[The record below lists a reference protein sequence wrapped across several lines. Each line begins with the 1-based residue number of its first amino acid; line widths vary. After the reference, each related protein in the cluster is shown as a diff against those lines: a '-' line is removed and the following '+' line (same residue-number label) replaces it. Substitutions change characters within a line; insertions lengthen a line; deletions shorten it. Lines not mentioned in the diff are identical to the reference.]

1 MSNSMGV
8 YGTSIEDINK
18 DAFSEYFKKEFG
30 QTFGE
35 KGLTYEEAL
44 KAKRI
49 LPDGQL
55 SLAGFLFFGKNPQRI
70 KPAFTIK
77 AVSFIGND
85 ISGTQYRSKPADFRG
100 TIPQLFEEFQKL
112 TYSYL
117 DF

>member
-1 MSNSMGV
+1 M
-8 YGTSIEDINK
+8 
-18 DAFSEYFKKEFG
+18 
-30 QTFGE
+30 
-35 KGLTYEEAL
+35 

-55 SLAGFLFFGKNPQRI
+55 SLAGFLFFGEEPQRI

-100 TIPQLFEEFQKL
+100 TIP
-112 TYSYL
+112 
-117 DF
+117 